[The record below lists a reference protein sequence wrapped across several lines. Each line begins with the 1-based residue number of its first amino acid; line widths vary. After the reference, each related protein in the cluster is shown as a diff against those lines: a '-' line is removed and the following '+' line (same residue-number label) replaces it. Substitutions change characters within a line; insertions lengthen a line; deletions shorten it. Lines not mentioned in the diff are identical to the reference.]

1 MPMNR
6 VQFQP
11 GLSLP
16 EFIKLYGT
24 EAQCE
29 AALVQARWPTGF
41 SCPACGHSGHCLLPS
56 RPRMTFQCN
65 ACHRQTSLIAGTLFQ
80 SSNLPLTTWFL
91 AIYLVSQAKTGLSA
105 LALKRHLGVSYPTA
119 WLIHHKLMQAM
130 AEREERYRLSG
141 AVQMDDAYLGGERS
155 GGKVGRGS
163 ENKVPFVAAVSV
175 DDEGHPGR
183 VKLTPVSGF
192 TTAAVSAWTKGHLSP
207 GCTVLSDGLACFG
220 GVSAS
225 GCLHIPLVA
234 GGRKPDELPEFRWI
248 NTVLGNVKTSLSGA
262 YHAFDFSK
270 YAHRYLAAI
279 AYRFNRRF
287 QLKTLPE
294 RLLVAAVAIGPRPEA
309 WLRLADDP
317 C

>member
-1 MPMNR
+1 
-6 VQFQP
+6 
-11 GLSLP
+11 
-16 EFIKLYGT
+16 
-24 EAQCE
+24 
-29 AALVQARWPTGF
+29 
-41 SCPACGHSGHCLLPS
+41 
-56 RPRMTFQCN
+56 MTFQCN

-80 SSNLPLTTWFL
+80 GSNLPLTTWFL

-130 AEREERYRLSG
+130 VEREDRYRLSG

-155 GGKVGRGS
+155 GGKAGRGS
-163 ENKVPFVAAVSV
+163 ENKVPFVAAVSM

-183 VKLTPVSGF
+183 VKLTPVTGF
-192 TTAAVSAWTKGHLSP
+192 TTEAIIDWSKSHLSP

-220 GVSAS
+220 GVSAA
-225 GCLHIPLVA
+225 GCLHVPLVV
-234 GGRKPDELPEFRWI
+234 GGRKPDELPEFRWV

-262 YHAFDFSK
+262 YHAFDFGK
-270 YAHRYLAAI
+270 YAGRYLAAI

-294 RLLVAAVAIGPRPEA
+294 RLLVAAVTTGPRSEA
-309 WLRLADDP
+309 WLRIAEDS